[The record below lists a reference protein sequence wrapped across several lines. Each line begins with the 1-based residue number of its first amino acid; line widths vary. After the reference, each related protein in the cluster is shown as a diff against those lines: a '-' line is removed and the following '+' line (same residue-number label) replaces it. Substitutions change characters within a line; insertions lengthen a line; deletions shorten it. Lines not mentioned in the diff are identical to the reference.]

1 MCPALV
7 FKALLLP
14 TSMGLIE
21 RTPSC
26 EYDSGVKPISR
37 SKLNPVQ
44 QSVLFQTFLIDLILN
59 INYCSPIFN
68 SVIVF
73 PSILLRVIDVQ
84 INLPVSCR
92 EKKKRLTC
100 GSKNTR
106 LQDLRLASILTQYKH
121 MLSYIQKEI
130 AW

>member
-7 FKALLLP
+7 LKALLLP
-14 TSMGLIE
+14 TSMGLID
-21 RTPSC
+21 RMPSC
-26 EYDSGVKPISR
+26 EYDSGVKPISL
-37 SKLNPVQ
+37 SKLNLVQ

-73 PSILLRVIDVQ
+73 PSILLRMIDVQ

-92 EKKKRLTC
+92 EKKRLTC

-121 MLSYIQKEI
+121 MLS
-130 AW
+130 